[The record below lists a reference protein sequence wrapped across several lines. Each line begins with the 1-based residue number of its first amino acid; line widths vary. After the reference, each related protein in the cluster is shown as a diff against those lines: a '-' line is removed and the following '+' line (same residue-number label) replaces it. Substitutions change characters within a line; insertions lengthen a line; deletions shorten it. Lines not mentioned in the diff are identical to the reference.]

1 MTPRGAGP
9 SLPRQAGDAMIWQA
23 SQLVGVKLIFL
34 VRLVVLGRL
43 LGPEEFGLFAV
54 ALVALDFLLS
64 VTNFGMLPALVQ
76 RPDARREHYEAA
88 WTIGLIR
95 ALAVS
100 GILVLVAPWV
110 AELFG
115 EPRAAPLLQVLALR
129 PVLDAAASMGIARLH
144 KQLRFRSLAFL
155 KLSEAIVNS
164 AVSIV
169 AVFFIGV
176 WALVVG
182 PIAGA
187 LVYGA
192 VSYLVAPMMPRLRL
206 GGVEAA
212 QLARYGRWIL
222 VTAWAAVAGRLLLQL
237 GISRQL
243 GAAALGVYFM
253 AAKLAFLPAE
263 VSNQVVGSVVFP
275 VFARLQGEQERG
287 RRVFRAALIGLA
299 VLIVP
304 ASLLIVALA
313 PSLAVDVLGQQWE
326 PAVPVIRIL
335 ALVNVVGIL
344 GDVAVPL
351 LQGTGRPD
359 RSTWMEVVQYTLLV
373 ALVWVLVG
381 PYGVAGA
388 GLAWLPAVFAS
399 QILAVVFVRRSLP
412 RPFEA
417 VGRPLAGV
425 CVASVLGAAVAVGV
439 DMSIGGFAGP
449 LVGGA
454 VGAVVALATIAAV
467 DRWFGADLGR
477 TAARLFPRLAPLLR
491 ALKIVDDSVQSGRRT
506 DEEVR

>member
-1 MTPRGAGP
+1 MTESASAP
-9 SLPRQAGDAMIWQA
+9 SLPRQAGDAMVWQA

-129 PVLDAAASMGIARLH
+129 PILDAAASMGIARLH
-144 KQLRFRSLAFL
+144 KELRFRSLAFL

-164 AVSIV
+164 VVSIV
-169 AVFFIGV
+169 AVFWIGV

-192 VSYLVAPMMPRLRL
+192 VSYVVAPIMPRLRL

-222 VTAWAAVAGRLLLQL
+222 ITAWAAVAGRLLLQL

-243 GAAALGVYFM
+243 GASALGVYFM

-275 VFARLQGEQERG
+275 VFARLQGERERG

-313 PSLAVDVLGQQWE
+313 PSLAVDVLGPQWE
-326 PAVPVIRIL
+326 PAIPVIRIL

-388 GLAWLPAVFAS
+388 AIAWLPAVFAS
-399 QILAVVFVRRSLP
+399 QILAVVFVRDGLP
-412 RPFEA
+412 RPFA
-417 VGRPLAGV
+417 RLGLPVAGV
-425 CVASVLGAAVAVGV
+425 LVAAVLGTGVALALDGWIAGLVGPLV
-439 DMSIGGFAGP
+439 AGFAGG
-449 LVGGA
+449 LVALLAVAMLDRWMGAELTGA
-454 VGAVVALATIAAV
+454 V
-467 DRWFGADLGR
+467 R
-477 TAARLFPRLAPLLR
+477 RLFPRLAPLWN
-491 ALKIVDDSVQSGRRT
+491 AVVPGSSEPGGAGPKEG
-506 DEEVR
+506 

>member
-1 MTPRGAGP
+1 MTERGSGP
-9 SLPRQAGDAMIWQA
+9 SLPRRAGDAMVWQA

-34 VRLVVLGRL
+34 VRIVVLGRL

-76 RPDARREHYEAA
+76 RPDARTEHYEAA

-115 EPRAAPLLQVLALR
+115 EPRAGPLLQVLALR
-129 PVLDAAASMGIARLH
+129 PVLDAAASMGVARLH
-144 KQLRFRSLAFL
+144 KELRFRSLALL

-164 AVSIV
+164 VVSIV
-169 AVFFIGV
+169 AVFWIGV

-187 LVYGA
+187 FVYA
-192 VSYLVAPMMPRLRL
+192 VVSYVVAPFMPRLRL

-263 VSNQVVGSVVFP
+263 VSKQVVGSVVFP
-275 VFARLQGEQERG
+275 VFAGLQGETKRG

-304 ASLLIVALA
+304 ASLLIIALA
-313 PSLAVDVLGQQWE
+313 PSLALDVLGEQWG

-335 ALVNVVGIL
+335 ALVNMVGIL

-359 RSTWMEVVQYTLLV
+359 RSTWMEVVQYALLV
-373 ALVWVLVG
+373 GLVWALVE

-388 GLAWLPAVFAS
+388 AAAWLPAVLAS
-399 QILAVVFVRRSLP
+399 QVLAVLFVRDSLP
-412 RPFEA
+412 RPFA
-417 VGRPLAGV
+417 GLWAPLAGV
-425 CVASVLGAAVAVGV
+425 VVASALGTGVAIIVDGWIDGLIGPLAAG
-439 DMSIGGFAGP
+439 
-449 LVGGA
+449 LVGGLVA
-454 VGAVVALATIAAV
+454 VFTVARLDRWMGAELTGAV
-467 DRWFGADLGR
+467 R
-477 TAARLFPRLAPLLR
+477 RLFPRLAPLWDAIAHGAPDYLDR
-491 ALKIVDDSVQSGRRT
+491 EESG
-506 DEEVR
+506 

>member
-1 MTPRGAGP
+1 VTKQGKEP
-9 SLPRQAGDAMIWQA
+9 SLPRQAGDAMVWQA

-64 VTNFGMLPALVQ
+64 VTNFGMLPALVH
-76 RPDARREHYEAA
+76 RPDAREEHYEAA

-95 ALAVS
+95 ALAV
-100 GILVLVAPWV
+100 GVILVAVAPWV
-110 AELFG
+110 AALFG

-129 PVLDAAASMGIARLH
+129 PVLDAAASMGVARLH
-144 KQLRFRSLAFL
+144 KELRFRSLAVL

-164 AVSIV
+164 VASIV
-169 AVFFIGV
+169 AVFWIGI

-187 LVYGA
+187 LVYGV
-192 VSYLVAPMMPRLRL
+192 VSYAVAPMVPRLRL

-222 VTAWAAVAGRLLLQL
+222 ITAWAAVAGRLLLEL

-243 GAAALGVYFM
+243 GATALGVYFM
-253 AAKLAFLPAE
+253 AAKVAFLPAE

-275 VFARLQGEQERG
+275 VFARLQGDRERG

-299 VLIVP
+299 ALIVP

-313 PSLAVDVLGQQWE
+313 PSLAIDVIGEQWA

-335 ALVNVVGIL
+335 ALANVVGIL

-373 ALVWVLVG
+373 ALVWVLVE

-388 GLAWLPAVFAS
+388 AIAWLPALLAS
-399 QILAVVFVRRSLP
+399 QVLAVVFVRDGLP
-412 RPFEA
+412 RPFA
-417 VGRPLAGV
+417 RLGSPLAGV
-425 CVASVLGAAVAVGV
+425 VVATALGTGVAIVLDGWIAGLV
-439 DMSIGGFAGP
+439 GP
-449 LVGGA
+449 LVAGLVGGLVALLAVAMLDRWTGSELTGA
-454 VGAVVALATIAAV
+454 V
-467 DRWFGADLGR
+467 R
-477 TAARLFPRLAPLLR
+477 RLFPRLAPVLN
-491 ALKIVDDSVQSGRRT
+491 AATPGKSSPDGSGPKESR
-506 DEEVR
+506 

>member
-1 MTPRGAGP
+1 MTEPGAGP
-9 SLPRQAGDAMIWQA
+9 SLPRRAGDAMVWQA

-43 LGPEEFGLFAV
+43 LGPDEFGLFAL
-54 ALVALDFLLS
+54 AIVALDFLLS

-95 ALAVS
+95 ALAVG

-129 PVLDAAASMGIARLH
+129 PVLDAAASMGVARLH
-144 KQLRFRSLAFL
+144 KELRFRSLAFL

-169 AVFFIGV
+169 AVFWVGV
-176 WALVVG
+176 WALVIG

-187 LVYGA
+187 FMYAV
-192 VSYLVAPMMPRLRL
+192 VSYVVAPLRPRLRL
-206 GGVEAA
+206 GGVEAG

-237 GISRQL
+237 GISREL

-263 VSNQVVGSVVFP
+263 VSNQVVASVVFP
-275 VFARLQGEQERG
+275 VFARLQGEKERG
-287 RRVFRAALIGLA
+287 RRVFRAALIGLSG
-299 VLIVP
+299 LIVP

-313 PSLAVDVLGQQWE
+313 PSLAVDVLGEQWE

-335 ALVNVVGIL
+335 ALVNVVSIL
-344 GDVAVPL
+344 ADVAVPL

-359 RSTWMEVVQYTLLV
+359 RSTRIELVQYTLLV
-373 ALVWVLVG
+373 TLVWVLVE
-381 PYGVAGA
+381 PFGVAGA
-388 GLAWLPAVFAS
+388 AAAWLPAAFAA
-399 QILAVVFVRRSLP
+399 QVLAVVFVRKSIP
-412 RPFEA
+412 RPFA
-417 VGRPLAGV
+417 GMGAPLAGV
-425 CVASVLGAAVAVGV
+425 LMASALGTGVAIIM
-439 DMSIGGFAGP
+439 D
-449 LVGGA
+449 
-454 VGAVVALATIAAV
+454 
-467 DRWFGADLGR
+467 
-477 TAARLFPRLAPLLR
+477 
-491 ALKIVDDSVQSGRRT
+491 
-506 DEEVR
+506 

>member
-1 MTPRGAGP
+1 MTEAGARP
-9 SLPRQAGDAMIWQA
+9 SLPRRAGDAMVWQA

-95 ALAVS
+95 ALAVG

-129 PVLDAAASMGIARLH
+129 PVLDATASMGVARLH
-144 KQLRFRSLAFL
+144 KELRFRSLAFL
-155 KLSEAIVNS
+155 KLTEAIVNS
-164 AVSIV
+164 VVSIV
-169 AVFFIGV
+169 AVFWIGV

-187 LVYGA
+187 LVYAA
-192 VSYLVAPMMPRLRL
+192 VSYLVAPLMPRLRL
-206 GGVEAA
+206 GGVEAG

-222 VTAWAAVAGRLLLQL
+222 VAAWAAVAGRLLLQL

-263 VSNQVVGSVVFP
+263 VSHQVVGSVVFP
-275 VFARLQGEQERG
+275 VFARLQEEKERG

-304 ASLLIVALA
+304 ASLLIVVLA
-313 PSLAVDVLGQQWE
+313 PSLAVDVLGEQWG

-351 LQGTGRPD
+351 LRGTGRPD
-359 RSTWMEVVQYTLLV
+359 RSTGMEVIQYALLV
-373 ALVWVLVG
+373 GLVWVLVE

-388 GLAWLPAVFAS
+388 AAAWLPAVFAS
-399 QILAVVFVRRSLP
+399 QVLAVTFVRKSLP
-412 RPFEA
+412 RPFTGLGA
-417 VGRPLAGV
+417 PLAGV
-425 CVASVLGAAVAVGV
+425 LMASALGTGVAILIDGW
-439 DMSIGGFAGP
+439 IGGLIGP
-449 LVGGA
+449 LAAGLTGGF
-454 VGAVVALATIAAV
+454 VALVTVALL
-467 DRWFGADLGR
+467 DRWFGAELTGAVR
-477 TAARLFPRLAPLLR
+477 RLFPRLVPLLNLVAPGGSR
-491 ALKIVDDSVQSGRRT
+491 ADDADGKESG
-506 DEEVR
+506 